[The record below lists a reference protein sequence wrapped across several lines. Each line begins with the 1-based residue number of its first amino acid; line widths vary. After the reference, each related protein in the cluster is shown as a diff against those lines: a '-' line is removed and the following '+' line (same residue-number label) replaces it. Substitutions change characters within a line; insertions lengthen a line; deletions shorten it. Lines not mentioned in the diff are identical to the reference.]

1 MKSVRK
7 KNMSRI
13 KAVALLSGGLDS
25 ILAVKIMLDQGIEV
39 HPICFIIPFSTSS
52 KTASKLEARKVS
64 DKFGIPLKVQF
75 LGEEYIEIVKHPCY
89 GYGKNMNP
97 CIDCRLFMLR
107 KARIYMQE
115 IGAEFIITGEVLG
128 ERPMTQ
134 NKKAIKL
141 IETKSGLDNRIL
153 RPLSAKL
160 FEPTIAEQKNWVTR
174 EKLFAIEGRSRKP
187 QMKLAEEFGISDYP
201 SPAGGCFL
209 TDSNFAKKI
218 KDALEHNEDSLREI
232 TLLKYG
238 RHFRLPSD
246 AKVIVGRDE
255 KENKIIL
262 ALRKKSS
269 ICVEAA
275 NVPGPVTILL
285 KPKRKIDIETS
296 ASICLRYSD
305 CIEEKGKV
313 LYWQN
318 KKEKSFIVVKKIGG
332 KELEEM
338 RI

>member
-1 MKSVRK
+1 
-7 KNMSRI
+7 MSKT

-25 ILAVKIMLDQGIEV
+25 ILAVKIMLNQGIEI

-64 DKFGIPLKVQF
+64 DKFGIPLKVKF
-75 LGEEYIEIVKHPCY
+75 LGQEYIEIVKNPLF

-107 KARIYMQE
+107 KAKVYMQD

-128 ERPMTQ
+128 QRPMTQ
-134 NKKAIKL
+134 NKETIKL

-160 FEPTIAEQKNWVTR
+160 FEPTIAEQKNWIKR
-174 EKLFAIEGRSRKP
+174 ENLFAIEGRSRKL
-187 QMKLAEEFGISDYP
+187 QMKLAEEFGILDYP
-201 SPAGGCFL
+201 TPAGGCL
-209 TDSNFAKKI
+209 LADSSFAKKI
-218 KDALEHNEDSLREI
+218 KDAFEHKEDSLREI

-238 RHFRLPSD
+238 RHFRLPSN
-246 AKVIVGRDE
+246 AKAIVGRDE

-269 ICVEAA
+269 ICMEAV
-275 NVPGPVTILL
+275 NVPGPITILL

-305 CIEEKGKV
+305 YIEEKGKV

-318 KKEKSFIVVKKIGG
+318 KKEKSFIVVKKIRVN
-332 KELEEM
+332 ELEEI